1 MFSTIRARIVALAV
15 VIVVVALGAN
25 TALDYFVANSH
36 NTESVDSMLTA
47 VEDSH
52 AAGINDWVAS
62 HAQMI
67 NSLQDAVVDPAD
79 PVPALKQIAAA
90 GGFTNVY
97 VGYADK
103 TAKFSDP
110 TGIPPDY
117 DPTGRPWYKQAVAA
131 GKGIVTPPYVDAG
144 SGKLVVA
151 FATPV
156 IRDGAVKAVVSGDVS
171 MDSVIA
177 NVRSIQPTPASFGML
192 VDSSGQ
198 IVAHPDA
205 KLTLKPVSDLAPD
218 LAGERLAALFSSAD
232 PLAVDVGGST
242 KLMRAEPI
250 AGTDWHVIVAL
261 DQGDATAGMRSL
273 LTASLIALVVI
284 AVAAAVIVAAATAV
298 SFQRLSK
305 VRDAMDAISA
315 GEGDLT
321 QRLPAEGTDEV
332 AQIARS
338 FNAFMDKLRNVMRHI
353 REASESVRTASDEI
367 AAGNVDLSGR
377 TESAA
382 ASLQQTA
389 ASMEEITATVAQS
402 ANAAQQA
409 DVTAASA
416 SQVAS
421 RGGAVI
427 SDVVRTMGSIEEASV
442 KIADIIGVIDGIA
455 FQTNILALNAAVE
468 AARAG
473 EQGRGF
479 AVVAGEVRS
488 LAQRSAQAARE
499 IKDLIESTV
508 ASVTSGSQQVRRAGE
523 TMDEIVQ
530 NVGNVTTIISEV
542 TNAAGEQT
550 RGIQEVNRAV
560 SQLDEMVQQNAALVE
575 ESTAAATALRGQA
588 TNLAAAV
595 GQFKLD

>member
-1 MFSTIRARIVALAV
+1 MFSSIRARIVALCV
-15 VIVVVALGAN
+15 VIVVAALAAN

-36 NTESVDSMLTA
+36 NKDSIDATLTA
-47 VEDSH
+47 VENSH
-52 AAGINDWVAS
+52 AEGIGDWVAT

-67 NSLQDAVVDPAD
+67 ESLQDAVLQPD
-79 PVPALKQIAAA
+79 PVPMLKQIATA

-103 TAKFSDP
+103 TAKFSDA

-131 GKGIVTPPYVDAG
+131 GKGVVTPPYVDVG
-144 SGKLVVA
+144 TGKLVVA

-156 IRDGAVKAVVSGDVS
+156 IRDGQVKGVISGDVA

-177 NVRSIQPTPASFGML
+177 NVRSIHPTPASFGML
-192 VDSSGQ
+192 VDSTGA
-198 IVAHPDA
+198 IVAHDDA
-205 KLTLKPVSDLAPD
+205 KLTLKPVTDVAPSLSGDKLAT
-218 LAGERLAALFSSAD
+218 LFAATR
-232 PLAVDVGGST
+232 PMPVDVNGDI
-242 KLMRAEPI
+242 KLMRAQAI
-250 AGTDWHVIVAL
+250 AGTDWRVIVAF
-261 DQGDATAGMRSL
+261 DRADALAGMRSL
-273 LTASLIALVVI
+273 LMVSLITLVVI
-284 AVAAAVIVAAATAV
+284 AVIAALVVGAATSV
-298 SFQRLSK
+298 SFKRLSS

-321 QRLPAEGTDEV
+321 QRLPVTGNDEV

-338 FNAFMDKLRNVMRHI
+338 FNGFMDKLRDVMRHI
-353 REASESVRTASDEI
+353 RDASQSVRTASDEI
-367 AAGNVDLSGR
+367 AAGNIDLSGR

-382 ASLQQTA
+382 ASLEETA

-409 DVTAASA
+409 DITANSA
-416 SQVAS
+416 STVAS

-427 SDVVRTMGSIEEASV
+427 NDVVDTMGAIEKASV

-499 IKDLIESTV
+499 IKGLIESTV
-508 ASVTSGSQQVRRAGE
+508 ASVNSGSQLVRRAGE
-523 TMDEIVQ
+523 TMDEIVA
-530 NVGNVTTIISEV
+530 NVSNVTTIISEV

-575 ESTAAATALRGQA
+575 QSTAAAAALRSQA
-588 TNLAAAV
+588 VNLADAV

>member
-1 MFSTIRARIVALAV
+1 MFSTIRARIVALCV
-15 VIVVVALGAN
+15 SIVVVALAAN
-25 TALDYFVANSH
+25 TALDYYVASSH
-36 NTESVDSMLTA
+36 NKDSIDDTLSA
-47 VEDSH
+47 V
-52 AAGINDWVAS
+52 AAS
-62 HAQMI
+62 HAEGIGEWAATHARMI
-67 NSLQDAVVDPAD
+67 ESLQDAVLQPDPSA
-79 PVPALKQIAAA
+79 ALKQIAAA

-131 GKGIVTPPYVDAG
+131 AKGVVTPPYVDVG
-144 SGKLVVA
+144 TGKLVVA
-151 FATPV
+151 FAAPV
-156 IRDGAVKAVVSGDVS
+156 IRDGQVKGVISGDVA
-171 MDSVIA
+171 MDDVVS
-177 NVRSIQPTPASFGML
+177 NVQSIHPTPASFGML
-192 VDSSGQ
+192 VDSAGQ
-198 IVAHPDA
+198 IVAHNDA
-205 KLTLKPVSDLAPD
+205 KLTLKPVTDLAPELTGD
-218 LAGERLAALFSSAD
+218 KLAALDASAR
-232 PLAVDVGGST
+232 PPSFDVGGDA
-242 KLMRAEPI
+242 KLMRAQPI
-250 AGTDWHVIVAL
+250 PGTDWRLIVAL
-261 DQGDATAGMRSL
+261 DRSEATAGMRSL
-273 LTASLIALVVI
+273 LTASLIALVVV
-284 AVAAAVIVAAATAV
+284 AVVAALVVGAVTAV
-298 SFQRLSK
+298 SFQRLSRI
-305 VRDAMDAISA
+305 RDAMDAISA

-321 QRLPAEGTDEV
+321 QRLPATGDDEV

-338 FNAFMDKLRNVMRHI
+338 FNAFMDKLRDVMRHI
-353 REASESVRTASDEI
+353 RDASESVRTASDEI

-382 ASLQQTA
+382 ASLEQTA
-389 ASMEEITATVAQS
+389 ASMEEITATVGQS

-409 DVTAASA
+409 DVTANSA
-416 SQVAS
+416 SVVAS

-427 SDVVRTMGSIEEASV
+427 NDVVDTMGAIEKASV

-499 IKDLIESTV
+499 IKALIESTV
-508 ASVTSGSQQVRRAGE
+508 TSVNSGSQLVRRAGE
-523 TMDEIVQ
+523 TMDEIVA
-530 NVGNVTTIISEV
+530 NVSNVTTIIAEV
-542 TNAAGEQT
+542 TSAAGEQT

-575 ESTAAATALRGQA
+575 QSTAAASALRGQA
-588 TNLAAAV
+588 MRLAEAV
-595 GQFKLD
+595 GQFRLD

>member
-1 MFSTIRARIVALAV
+1 MFSSIRARIVALCV
-15 VIVVVALGAN
+15 VIVVAALAAN

-36 NTESVDSMLTA
+36 NKDSIDATLTA
-47 VEDSH
+47 VENSH
-52 AAGINDWVAS
+52 AEGIGDWVAT

-67 NSLQDAVVDPAD
+67 ESLQDAVLQPD
-79 PVPALKQIAAA
+79 PVPMLKQIATA

-103 TAKFSDP
+103 TAKFSDA

-131 GKGIVTPPYVDAG
+131 GKGVVTPPYVDVG
-144 SGKLVVA
+144 TGKLVVA

-156 IRDGAVKAVVSGDVS
+156 IRDGQVKGVISGDVA

-177 NVRSIQPTPASFGML
+177 NVRSIHPTPASFGML
-192 VDSSGQ
+192 VDSTGA
-198 IVAHPDA
+198 IVAHDDA
-205 KLTLKPVSDLAPD
+205 KLTLKPVTDVAPSLSGDKLAT
-218 LAGERLAALFSSAD
+218 LFAATR
-232 PLAVDVGGST
+232 PMPVDVNGDI
-242 KLMRAEPI
+242 KLMRAQAI
-250 AGTDWHVIVAL
+250 AGTDWRVIVAF
-261 DQGDATAGMRSL
+261 DRSDALAGMRSL
-273 LTASLIALVVI
+273 LTVSLVTLVVI
-284 AVAAAVIVAAATAV
+284 AVIAALVVGAATSV
-298 SFQRLSK
+298 SFKRLSS

-321 QRLPAEGTDEV
+321 QRLPVTGNDEV

-338 FNAFMDKLRNVMRHI
+338 FNGFMDKLRDVMRHI
-353 REASESVRTASDEI
+353 RDASQSVRTASDEI
-367 AAGNVDLSGR
+367 AAGNIDLSGR

-382 ASLQQTA
+382 ASLEETA

-409 DVTAASA
+409 DITANSA
-416 SQVAS
+416 STVAS

-427 SDVVRTMGSIEEASV
+427 NDVVDTMGAIEKASV

-499 IKDLIESTV
+499 IKGLIESTV
-508 ASVTSGSQQVRRAGE
+508 ASVNSGSQLVRRAGE
-523 TMDEIVQ
+523 TMDQIVA
-530 NVGNVTTIISEV
+530 NVSNVTTIISEV

-575 ESTAAATALRGQA
+575 QSTAAAAALRSQA
-588 TNLAAAV
+588 VNLADAV

>member
-1 MFSTIRARIVALAV
+1 MFSTIRARIVALCV
-15 VIVVVALGAN
+15 VIVVVALAAN

-36 NTESVDSMLTA
+36 NKDSIDATLTA
-47 VEDSH
+47 VENSH
-52 AAGINDWVAS
+52 AEGIGDWVAT

-67 NSLQDAVVDPAD
+67 ESLQDAVLQPD
-79 PVPALKQIAAA
+79 PVPMLKQIATA

-103 TAKFSDP
+103 TAKFSDA

-131 GKGIVTPPYVDAG
+131 GKGVVTPPYVDVG
-144 SGKLVVA
+144 TGKLVVA

-156 IRDGAVKAVVSGDVS
+156 IRDGQVKGVISGDVA

-177 NVRSIQPTPASFGML
+177 NVRSIHPTPASFGML
-192 VDSSGQ
+192 VDSSGA
-198 IVAHPDA
+198 IVAHDDA
-205 KLTLKPVSDLAPD
+205 KLTLKPVTDVAPD
-218 LAGERLAALFSSAD
+218 LSGDKLAALFAATR
-232 PLAVDVGGST
+232 PVHIDVNGEA
-242 KLMRAEPI
+242 KLMRAQAI
-250 AGTDWHVIVAL
+250 AGTDWRVIVAF
-261 DQGDATAGMRSL
+261 DRADALAGMRSL
-273 LTASLIALVVI
+273 LTVSLITLVVISVIAALVVG
-284 AVAAAVIVAAATAV
+284 AMTSV
-298 SFQRLSK
+298 SFKRLSS

-321 QRLPAEGTDEV
+321 QRLPATGNDEV

-338 FNAFMDKLRNVMRHI
+338 FNAFMDKLRDVMRHI
-353 REASESVRTASDEI
+353 RDASQSVRTASDEI

-382 ASLQQTA
+382 ASLEQTA

-409 DVTAASA
+409 DITANSA
-416 SQVAS
+416 SMVAS

-427 SDVVRTMGSIEEASV
+427 SDVVDTMGAIEHASV

-499 IKDLIESTV
+499 IKALIESTV
-508 ASVTSGSQQVRRAGE
+508 ASVNSGSQLVRRAGE
-523 TMDEIVQ
+523 TMDEIVA
-530 NVGNVTTIISEV
+530 NVSNVTTIISEV

-575 ESTAAATALRGQA
+575 QSTAAAAALRSQA
-588 TNLAAAV
+588 INLAEAV
-595 GQFKLD
+595 GQFRLD

>member
-1 MFSTIRARIVALAV
+1 MFSSIRARIVALCV
-15 VIVVVALGAN
+15 VIVVAALAAN

-36 NTESVDSMLTA
+36 NKDSIDATLTA
-47 VEDSH
+47 VENSH
-52 AAGINDWVAS
+52 AEGIGDWVAT

-67 NSLQDAVVDPAD
+67 ESLQDAVLQPD
-79 PVPALKQIAAA
+79 PVPMLKQIATA

-103 TAKFSDP
+103 TAKFSDA

-131 GKGIVTPPYVDAG
+131 GKGVVTPPYVDVG
-144 SGKLVVA
+144 TGKLVVA

-156 IRDGAVKAVVSGDVS
+156 IRDGQVKGVISGDVA

-177 NVRSIQPTPASFGML
+177 NVRSIHPTPASFGML
-192 VDSSGQ
+192 VDSTGA
-198 IVAHPDA
+198 IVAHDDA
-205 KLTLKPVSDLAPD
+205 KLTLKPVTDVAPSLSGEKLAT
-218 LAGERLAALFSSAD
+218 LFAATR
-232 PLAVDVGGST
+232 PMPVDVNGDI
-242 KLMRAEPI
+242 KLMRAQAI
-250 AGTDWHVIVAL
+250 AGTDWRVIVAF
-261 DQGDATAGMRSL
+261 DRADALAGMRSL
-273 LTASLIALVVI
+273 LMVSLITLVVI
-284 AVAAAVIVAAATAV
+284 AVVAALVVGAATSV
-298 SFQRLSK
+298 SFKRLSS

-321 QRLPAEGTDEV
+321 QRLPVTGNDEV

-338 FNAFMDKLRNVMRHI
+338 FNGFMDKLRDVMRHI
-353 REASESVRTASDEI
+353 RDASQSVRTASDEI
-367 AAGNVDLSGR
+367 AAGNIDLSGR

-382 ASLQQTA
+382 ASLEETA

-409 DVTAASA
+409 DITANSA
-416 SQVAS
+416 STVAS

-427 SDVVRTMGSIEEASV
+427 NDVVDTMGAIEKASV

-499 IKDLIESTV
+499 IKGLIESTV
-508 ASVTSGSQQVRRAGE
+508 ASVNSGSQLVRRAGE
-523 TMDEIVQ
+523 TMDEIVA
-530 NVGNVTTIISEV
+530 NVSNVTTIISEV

-575 ESTAAATALRGQA
+575 QSTAAAAALRSQA
-588 TNLAAAV
+588 VNLADAV

>member
-1 MFSTIRARIVALAV
+1 MFTTIRARIVALCV
-15 VIVVVALGAN
+15 VIVVVALAAN

-36 NTESVDSMLTA
+36 NTDSIDATLTA

-52 AAGINDWVAS
+52 AQGIGDWVAS

-67 NSLQDAVVDPAD
+67 DSLKDAVLQPDPL
-79 PVPALKQIAAA
+79 PMLKQVAAS
-90 GGFTNVY
+90 GGFSNVY

-103 TAKFSDP
+103 TTKFSDP
-110 TGIPPDY
+110 SGIPADY

-131 GKGIVTPPYVDAG
+131 GKDVVTPPYVDAG
-144 SGKLVVA
+144 TGKLVVS

-156 IRDGAVKAVVSGDVS
+156 ISDGAVKGVISGDVV
-171 MDSVIA
+171 MDSVLA
-177 NVRSIQPTPASFGML
+177 NVRSIHPTPASFGML
-192 VDSSGQ
+192 IDGAGE
-198 IVAHPDA
+198 IVAHDDP
-205 KLTLKPVSDLAPD
+205 KLTLKPVTDIAPE
-218 LAGERLAALFSSAD
+218 LAGEKLAALFSASA
-232 PLAVDVGGST
+232 PLAVDVGGDV
-242 KLMRAEPI
+242 KLMRAQPI
-250 AGTDWHVIVAL
+250 AGTDWRVVVAL
-261 DQGDATAGMRSL
+261 DRADAAQGMRSL
-273 LTASLIALVVI
+273 LTASLISLVVI
-284 AVAAAVIVAAATAV
+284 AALAALVVGAVATV
-298 SFQRLSK
+298 SFQRLSRI
-305 VRDAMDAISA
+305 RDAMDAISA

-321 QRLPAEGTDEV
+321 QRLPAEGNDEV

-338 FNAFMDKLRNVMRHI
+338 FNAFMDKLHNVMRHI
-353 REASESVRTASDEI
+353 RDASQSVRTASDEI

-382 ASLQQTA
+382 ASLEETA
-389 ASMEEITATVAQS
+389 ASMEQITATVAQS

-409 DVTAASA
+409 DVTASSASA
-416 SQVAS
+416 VAS

-427 SDVVRTMGSIEEASV
+427 SDVVDTMGAIEQASV

-499 IKDLIESTV
+499 IKALIESTV
-508 ASVTSGSQQVRRAGE
+508 ASVNSGSQLVRRAGE
-523 TMDEIVQ
+523 TMDEIVA
-530 NVGNVTTIISEV
+530 NVSNVTTIISEV

-575 ESTAAATALRGQA
+575 QSTAAAAALRGQA
-588 TNLAAAV
+588 ANLADAV
-595 GQFKLD
+595 GQFKLE

>member
-1 MFSTIRARIVALAV
+1 
-15 VIVVVALGAN
+15 
-25 TALDYFVANSH
+25 
-36 NTESVDSMLTA
+36 
-47 VEDSH
+47 
-52 AAGINDWVAS
+52 
-62 HAQMI
+62 
-67 NSLQDAVVDPAD
+67 
-79 PVPALKQIAAA
+79 
-90 GGFTNVY
+90 
-97 VGYADK
+97 
-103 TAKFSDP
+103 
-110 TGIPPDY
+110 
-117 DPTGRPWYKQAVAA
+117 
-131 GKGIVTPPYVDAG
+131 
-144 SGKLVVA
+144 
-151 FATPV
+151 
-156 IRDGAVKAVVSGDVS
+156 VVSGDVS

-218 LAGERLAALFSSAD
+218 LSGERLSALFASTDA
-232 PLAVDVGGST
+232 LAVEVGGSG

-261 DQGDATAGMRSL
+261 DRADATAGMRSL

-284 AVAAAVIVAAATAV
+284 ALAAAAIVAAATAV

-321 QRLPAEGTDEV
+321 QRLPADGTDEV

-338 FNAFMDKLRNVMRHI
+338 FNAFMDKLRDVMRHI
-353 REASESVRTASDEI
+353 RETSESVRTASDEI

-416 SQVAS
+416 AQVAS

-542 TNAAGEQT
+542 TNAASEQT

-575 ESTAAATALRGQA
+575 ESTAAAAALRGQA
-588 TNLAAAV
+588 TNLAVAV